1 MTTLLDL
8 WRASRS
14 VLRGYRLR
22 RPDDRVQVTSL
33 NAASMFASAVACSP
47 RSTPRGA
54 RSSARPPG
62 GTSGIVSVGAVRAT
76 HLRQRAL
83 RGAGRG
89 DRPRVDE
96 GGGDLAGH
104 RRRLELS
111 DGAGRAE
118 SSTVHRLSPAGQSA
132 RLPHR
137 DRKASRRV
145 RHRRDTDDLVYE
157 VRTSGCTSPR
167 VTASS
172 TYMTKQRP
180 VHPCGAPPDRR
191 WCPHVPL
198 CAGAEPPLSGGPA
211 SRQPTRRD
219 QGVRRSLSGTPAT
232 PAIATR
238 RPTRR

>member
-1 MTTLLDL
+1 ML
-8 WRASRS
+8 
-14 VLRGYRLR
+14 
-22 RPDDRVQVTSL
+22 
-33 NAASMFASAVACSP
+33 AAVDA
-47 RSTPRGA
+47 RGA

-111 DGAGRAE
+111 DGAGQAGDA
-118 SSTVHRLSPAGQSA
+118 TVHRLSPAGQSA

-157 VRTSGCTSPR
+157 VRTSGCTSPT

-180 VHPCGAPPDRR
+180 VHPCRAPPR
-191 WCPHVPL
+191 
-198 CAGAEPPLSGGPA
+198 PPLVPA
-211 SRQPTRRD
+211 RPSMCRSRTASIWRSRIAAADTPGCGSTTIVERDSRNACNRDAASYAKVMPMQSPTKRM
-219 QGVRRSLSGTPAT
+219 
-232 PAIATR
+232 
-238 RPTRR
+238 